1 VGTHPA
7 ALTVVL
13 AVATGASAAVV
24 LLAGSAAAPV
34 GVAACWLA
42 MGACS
47 GFALSGST

>member
-7 ALTVVL
+7 ALTAVL
-13 AVATGASAAVV
+13 AVATVVSAAAV

-34 GVAACWLA
+34 GVATCWLA
-42 MGACS
+42 MGACA